1 MGSLYN
7 LMKPYSEF
15 RSKEEFNTYQKQVL
29 KCYRFQLNKTEAT
42 IIHFLGKYAV
52 NEKQKTVGVACPL
65 METIATN
72 VGKSIRTVR
81 RSIAKLE
88 ELGIIKRVATK
99 ERHKRGGYS
108 ANLYV
113 FLTSAIDRMDDRM
126 KLSVCE
132 SENDATGCS
141 KNKQKYEGETILS
154 KNIPQIKEKRKGTYE
169 LDETYCRHDIP
180 KPFIYALLPMT
191 SNPKKINIFW
201 SKVELAYKKSGLLEQ
216 GVLLEQIL
224 ADEEV
229 YGNFIWRVKSVV
241 RAYKYGEIRKNVK
254 ALLYST
260 VRDLFLEVGLEW
272 GAALRRSK
280 GISLFDPFKKEPCV
294 NA

>member
-15 RSKEEFNTYQKQVL
+15 QSKEEFNIYQKQVL
-29 KCYRFQLNKTEAT
+29 KYYRFQLNKTDAT

-108 ANLYV
+108 ANLYI
-113 FLTSAIDRMDDRM
+113 FLISAIDRMDDRM
-126 KLSVCE
+126 KMSACE
-132 SENDATGCS
+132 SKDYAAGCS
-141 KNKQKYEGETILS
+141 KNEQKYEGETILF
-154 KNIPQIKEKRKGTYE
+154 KKIPQIKEKRKITYE

-180 KPFIYALLPMT
+180 KSFIYALVPMT

-229 YGNFIWRVKSVV
+229 NGNFIWRVKSVV
-241 RAYKYGEIRKNVK
+241 RAHKYGEIRKDIG

-260 VRDLFLEVGLEW
+260 VRDLFFEVGLEW
-272 GAALRRSK
+272 GAALRRRK
-280 GISLFDPFKKEPCV
+280 GVHLFDPFKKEPCL
-294 NA
+294 

>member
-29 KCYRFQLNKTEAT
+29 KCYRFQLNKTDSI

-65 METIATN
+65 MGTIATN

-126 KLSVCE
+126 KMSACKTE
-132 SENDATGCS
+132 DNATGCS
-141 KNKQKYEGETILS
+141 KNEQKIAGETILS
-154 KNIPQIKEKRKGTYE
+154 KNISQIKEKRKGTYE
-169 LDETYCRHDIP
+169 LDETYSRHDIP
-180 KPFIYALLPMT
+180 KPFIYALVPMT

-201 SKVELAYKKSGLLEQ
+201 SKVKLAYKKSGLLEQ
-216 GVLLEQIL
+216 GILLEQIL

-229 YGNFIWRVKSVV
+229 YGNLIWRVKSVV
-241 RAYKYGEIRKNVK
+241 RAYKYGEIRKDIG

-294 NA
+294 

>member
-15 RSKEEFNTYQKQVL
+15 QSKEEFNIYQKQVL
-29 KCYRFQLNKTEAT
+29 KYYRFQLNKTDAT

-108 ANLYV
+108 ANLYI
-113 FLTSAIDRMDDRM
+113 FRISAIDRMDDRM
-126 KLSVCE
+126 KMSACE
-132 SENDATGCS
+132 SEDYAAGCS
-141 KNKQKYEGETILS
+141 KNEQKYEGETILF
-154 KNIPQIKEKRKGTYE
+154 KNIPQIKEKRKITYE

-180 KPFIYALLPMT
+180 KSFIYALVPMT

-229 YGNFIWRVKSVV
+229 NGNFIWRVKSVV
-241 RAYKYGEIRKNVK
+241 RAHKYGEIRKDIG

-260 VRDLFLEVGLEW
+260 VRDLFFEVGLEW
-272 GAALRRSK
+272 GAALRRRK
-280 GISLFDPFKKEPCV
+280 GVHLFDPFKKEPCL
-294 NA
+294 

>member
-1 MGSLYN
+1 
-7 LMKPYSEF
+7 MK
-15 RSKEEFNTYQKQVL
+15 
-29 KCYRFQLNKTEAT
+29 
-42 IIHFLGKYAV
+42 
-52 NEKQKTVGVACPL
+52 
-65 METIATN
+65 M
-72 VGKSIRTVR
+72 
-81 RSIAKLE
+81 
-88 ELGIIKRVATK
+88 
-99 ERHKRGGYS
+99 S
-108 ANLYV
+108 A
-113 FLTSAIDRMDDRM
+113 
-126 KLSVCE
+126 CE
-132 SENDATGCS
+132 SEDYTAGCS
-141 KNKQKYEGETILS
+141 GKEQKSERETILS
-154 KNIPQIKEKRKGTYE
+154 KNIPQIKEKRKITYE

-191 SNPKKINIFW
+191 SNPQKINIFW

-229 YGNFIWRVKSVV
+229 YGNLIWRVKSVV
-241 RAYKYGEIRKNVK
+241 RAYKYGEIRKDIG

-294 NA
+294 

>member
-7 LMKPYSEF
+7 LMKPHSEF
-15 RSKEEFNTYQKQVL
+15 RSKEEFNTYQRQVL
-29 KCYRFQLNKTEAT
+29 KCYRFQLNKTDST

-113 FLTSAIDRMDDRM
+113 FLASAIDRMDDRM
-126 KLSVCE
+126 KMTACE
-132 SENDATGCS
+132 SEYHAAGCS
-141 KNKQKYEGETILS
+141 GNEQKCERETVLS
-154 KNIPQIKEKRKGTYE
+154 KNLPQIKEKRKVTYE
-169 LDETYCRHDIP
+169 LDATYCRHDIP
-180 KPFIYALLPMT
+180 KPFIYALVPMT
-191 SNPKKINIFW
+191 SNPKKINILW

-229 YGNFIWRVKSVV
+229 NGNFIWRVKSVV
-241 RAYKYGEIRKNVK
+241 RADKYGEIRKDIG

-272 GAALRRSK
+272 GAASRRSK
-280 GISLFDPFKKEPCV
+280 GISLFDPFEKEPCV
-294 NA
+294 

>member
-1 MGSLYN
+1 
-7 LMKPYSEF
+7 
-15 RSKEEFNTYQKQVL
+15 
-29 KCYRFQLNKTEAT
+29 
-42 IIHFLGKYAV
+42 
-52 NEKQKTVGVACPL
+52 
-65 METIATN
+65 
-72 VGKSIRTVR
+72 
-81 RSIAKLE
+81 
-88 ELGIIKRVATK
+88 
-99 ERHKRGGYS
+99 
-108 ANLYV
+108 
-113 FLTSAIDRMDDRM
+113 
-126 KLSVCE
+126 
-132 SENDATGCS
+132 
-141 KNKQKYEGETILS
+141 
-154 KNIPQIKEKRKGTYE
+154 
-169 LDETYCRHDIP
+169 
-180 KPFIYALLPMT
+180 MT

-229 YGNFIWRVKSVV
+229 CGNFIWRVKSVV

>member
-15 RSKEEFNTYQKQVL
+15 RSKEEFNAYQKQL
-29 KCYRFQLNKTEAT
+29 FKCYQFQLNKTDSFV
-42 IIHFLGKYAV
+42 IHFLGKYAV
-52 NEKQKTVGVACPL
+52 NEKNETVGVACPL
-65 METIATN
+65 METIAAKI
-72 VGKSIRTVR
+72 GKSIRTVR

-88 ELGIIKRVATK
+88 EMGIIKRIATK

-113 FLTSAIDRMDDRM
+113 FLKSAIDRMDDRM
-126 KLSVCE
+126 EMSACE
-132 SENDATGCS
+132 SGDRTDGCS
-141 KNKQKYEGETILS
+141 GNEQKNERETILS
-154 KNIPQIKEKRKGTYE
+154 KNIPQIKKKRVITYE

-180 KPFIYALLPMT
+180 KPFIYALIPMT
-191 SNPKKINIFW
+191 SHPKKINTLW

-216 GVLLEQIL
+216 CVLLEQIL

-229 YGNFIWRVKSVV
+229 HGNLIWRVKSVV
-241 RAYKYGEIRKNVK
+241 RAYKYGEIRKDVG

-260 VRDLFLEVGLEW
+260 MRDLFLEIGLEW

-280 GISLFDPFKKEPCV
+280 GIPLFDPFKKESCV
-294 NA
+294 

>member
-29 KCYRFQLNKTEAT
+29 NCYRFQLNKTDAT

-126 KLSVCE
+126 QMSGCKT
-132 SENDATGCS
+132 ENNATGCS
-141 KNKQKYEGETILS
+141 KNEQKSAGETILS
-154 KNIPQIKEKRKGTYE
+154 KNILQIKEKRKGTYE

-191 SNPKKINIFW
+191 SNPKKINTFW

-224 ADEEV
+224 AEEEV
-229 YGNFIWRVKSVV
+229 YGNLIWRVKSVV
-241 RAYKYGEIRKNVK
+241 RAYKYGEIRKDIG

-260 VRDLFLEVGLEW
+260 VRNLFLEIGLEW

-294 NA
+294 

>member
-15 RSKEEFNTYQKQVL
+15 QSKEEFNTYQKQVL
-29 KCYRFQLNKTEAT
+29 KYYRFQLNKTDAT

-99 ERHKRGGYS
+99 ERHRRGGYS

-113 FLTSAIDRMDDRM
+113 FLISAIDRMDDRM
-126 KLSVCE
+126 KMSACE
-132 SENDATGCS
+132 SEDYTAGCS
-141 KNKQKYEGETILS
+141 GKEPKSEGETILS

-180 KPFIYALLPMT
+180 KPFIYALVSMT

-229 YGNFIWRVKSVV
+229 YGNLIWRVKSVV
-241 RAYKYGEIRKNVK
+241 RAYKYGEIRKDIG

-294 NA
+294 

>member
-29 KCYRFQLNKTEAT
+29 NCYRFQLNKTDAT

-126 KLSVCE
+126 QMSGCKT
-132 SENDATGCS
+132 ENNATGCS
-141 KNKQKYEGETILS
+141 KNEQKSAGETILS
-154 KNIPQIKEKRKGTYE
+154 KNILQIKEKRKGTYE

-191 SNPKKINIFW
+191 SNPKKINTFW

-229 YGNFIWRVKSVV
+229 YGNLIWRVKSVV
-241 RAYKYGEIRKNVK
+241 RAYKYGEIRKDIG

-260 VRDLFLEVGLEW
+260 VRDLFLEIGLEW

-294 NA
+294 

>member
-29 KCYRFQLNKTEAT
+29 KCYRFQLNKTDSI

-65 METIATN
+65 MGTIATN

-126 KLSVCE
+126 KMSACKTE
-132 SENDATGCS
+132 DNATGCS
-141 KNKQKYEGETILS
+141 KNEQKIAGETILS
-154 KNIPQIKEKRKGTYE
+154 KNISQIKEKRKGTYE
-169 LDETYCRHDIP
+169 LDETYFRHDIP
-180 KPFIYALLPMT
+180 KPFIYALVPMT

-229 YGNFIWRVKSVV
+229 YGNLIWRVKSVV
-241 RAYKYGEIRKNVK
+241 RAYKYGEIRKDIG

-294 NA
+294 

>member
-15 RSKEEFNTYQKQVL
+15 RSKEEFNAYQKQVF
-29 KCYRFQLNKTEAT
+29 KCYQFQLNKTDSLV
-42 IIHFLGKYAV
+42 IHFLGKYAV
-52 NEKQKTVGVACPL
+52 NEKNETVGVACPL

-72 VGKSIRTVR
+72 IGKSIRTVR

-99 ERHKRGGYS
+99 ERYKRGGYS

-113 FLTSAIDRMDDRM
+113 FLKSAIDRMDDRM
-126 KLSVCE
+126 KMSACE
-132 SENDATGCS
+132 SGDCADGCS
-141 KNKQKYEGETILS
+141 GNEQKNEGETILS
-154 KNIPQIKEKRKGTYE
+154 KNIPQIKEKRKVTYE

-180 KPFIYALLPMT
+180 KPFIYALVPMT

-201 SKVELAYKKSGLLEQ
+201 SKVEFAYKKSGLLEQ
-216 GVLLEQIL
+216 GALLEGIL

-229 YGNFIWRVKSVV
+229 RGNLIWRVKSVV
-241 RAYKYGEIRKNVK
+241 RAYKYGEIRKDVG

-260 VRDLFLEVGLEW
+260 MRDLFLEIGLEW

-280 GISLFDPFKKEPCV
+280 GIPLFDPFKKESCV
-294 NA
+294 

>member
-29 KCYRFQLNKTEAT
+29 KCYRFQLNKTDSI

-126 KLSVCE
+126 KMSACE
-132 SENDATGCS
+132 SENRAAAVAERS
-141 KNKQKYEGETILS
+141 KNARGKQ
-154 KNIPQIKEKRKGTYE
+154 
-169 LDETYCRHDIP
+169 
-180 KPFIYALLPMT
+180 F
-191 SNPKKINIFW
+191 
-201 SKVELAYKKSGLLEQ
+201 
-216 GVLLEQIL
+216 
-224 ADEEV
+224 
-229 YGNFIWRVKSVV
+229 
-241 RAYKYGEIRKNVK
+241 
-254 ALLYST
+254 
-260 VRDLFLEVGLEW
+260 FL
-272 GAALRRSK
+272 K
-280 GISLFDPFKKEPCV
+280 TFHK
-294 NA
+294 

>member
-29 KCYRFQLNKTEAT
+29 KCYRFQLNKTDAI

-88 ELGIIKRVATK
+88 GLGIIKRVATK

-126 KLSVCE
+126 KMSACE
-132 SENDATGCS
+132 NEDRAGGCNAMEQ
-141 KNKQKYEGETILS
+141 KNEGETILS
-154 KNIPQIKEKRKGTYE
+154 KNLPQIKEKRKVTYE
-169 LDETYCRHDIP
+169 LDATYCRHDIP
-180 KPFIYALLPMT
+180 KPFVYALVPMT
-191 SNPKKINIFW
+191 SNPKKINILW
-201 SKVELAYKKSGLLEQ
+201 SKVELAYKKSGLFEQ

-229 YGNFIWRVKSVV
+229 NGNFIWRVKSVV
-241 RAYKYGEIRKNVK
+241 RAHKYGEIRKDIG

-260 VRDLFLEVGLEW
+260 VRDLFLEIGLEW

-280 GISLFDPFKKEPCV
+280 GIPLFDPFKKEPCV
-294 NA
+294 

>member
-29 KCYRFQLNKTEAT
+29 KYYRFQLNKTDAT

-65 METIATN
+65 METIAT
-72 VGKSIRTVR
+72 
-81 RSIAKLE
+81 
-88 ELGIIKRVATK
+88 K

-113 FLTSAIDRMDDRM
+113 FLISAIDRMDDRM
-126 KLSVCE
+126 KMSACE
-132 SENDATGCS
+132 SEDRAAGCS
-141 KNKQKYEGETILS
+141 KNVQKSEGETILS
-154 KNIPQIKEKRKGTYE
+154 KNIPQIKENRKETYE

-201 SKVELAYKKSGLLEQ
+201 SKVELAYQKSGLLEQ

-272 GAALRRSK
+272 GAAVRRSK
-280 GISLFDPFKKEPCV
+280 GIPLFDPFKKEPCV
-294 NA
+294 

>member
-1 MGSLYN
+1 MLPSFI
-7 LMKPYSEF
+7 F
-15 RSKEEFNTYQKQVL
+15 R
-29 KCYRFQLNKTEAT
+29 
-42 IIHFLGKYAV
+42 KYAV
-52 NEKQKTVGVACPL
+52 NEKQKQWGCLSVNGDDCD
-65 METIATN
+65 ECW
-72 VGKSIRTVR
+72 KSIRTVR

-113 FLTSAIDRMDDRM
+113 FLISAIDRMDDRM
-126 KLSVCE
+126 KLSACE
-132 SENDATGCS
+132 SENDAAGCS
-141 KNKQKYEGETILS
+141 GMGQKYEETILS
-154 KNIPQIKEKRKGTYE
+154 KNIPQIKENRKGTYE

-229 YGNFIWRVKSVV
+229 YGNFIWRVKV
-241 RAYKYGEIRKNVK
+241 
-254 ALLYST
+254 L
-260 VRDLFLEVGLEW
+260 
-272 GAALRRSK
+272 
-280 GISLFDPFKKEPCV
+280 
-294 NA
+294 

>member
-1 MGSLYN
+1 M
-7 LMKPYSEF
+7 
-15 RSKEEFNTYQKQVL
+15 
-29 KCYRFQLNKTEAT
+29 
-42 IIHFLGKYAV
+42 

-113 FLTSAIDRMDDRM
+113 FLISAIDRMDDRM
-126 KLSVCE
+126 KLSACE
-132 SENDATGCS
+132 SENDAAGCS
-141 KNKQKYEGETILS
+141 GMGEKYEGETILS
-154 KNIPQIKEKRKGTYE
+154 KNIPQIKENRKGTYE

-272 GAALRRSK
+272 GAAVRRSK
-280 GISLFDPFKKEPCV
+280 GIPLFDPFKKEPCV

>member
-29 KCYRFQLNKTEAT
+29 KCYRFQLNKTDSI

-65 METIATN
+65 MGTIATN

-126 KLSVCE
+126 KMSACKTE
-132 SENDATGCS
+132 DNATDCS
-141 KNKQKYEGETILS
+141 KNEQKIAGETILS
-154 KNIPQIKEKRKGTYE
+154 KNISQIKEKRKGTYE
-169 LDETYCRHDIP
+169 LDETYSRHDIP
-180 KPFIYALLPMT
+180 KPFIYALVPMT

-229 YGNFIWRVKSVV
+229 YGNLIWRVKSVV
-241 RAYKYGEIRKNVK
+241 RAYKYGEIRKDIG

-294 NA
+294 

>member
-15 RSKEEFNTYQKQVL
+15 RSKEEFNTYQRQIL
-29 KCYRFQLNKTEAT
+29 KCYRFELNKTDTT

-65 METIATN
+65 METIATK

-126 KLSVCE
+126 KLSACE
-132 SENDATGCS
+132 SEDRVDGCS
-141 KNKQKYEGETILS
+141 KNEQKSEGETIIF
-154 KNIPQIKEKRKGTYE
+154 KNIP
-169 LDETYCRHDIP
+169 
-180 KPFIYALLPMT
+180 
-191 SNPKKINIFW
+191 
-201 SKVELAYKKSGLLEQ
+201 
-216 GVLLEQIL
+216 
-224 ADEEV
+224 
-229 YGNFIWRVKSVV
+229 
-241 RAYKYGEIRKNVK
+241 
-254 ALLYST
+254 
-260 VRDLFLEVGLEW
+260 
-272 GAALRRSK
+272 
-280 GISLFDPFKKEPCV
+280 
-294 NA
+294 